1 MAEPMGLSTDDIVF
15 GPASEEQR
23 HVAVALRGEAWAPPM
38 SLADYIERESFLSQ
52 QELTCDA
59 QCILWVVYLKGYP
72 RQVIASC
79 ETTRK
84 PVLISAGDGSPPRD
98 GHAYSISN
106 VYTNPTYRRMG
117 MAALLLRRVQEVI
130 DKDSDFS
137 VLYSDS
143 GRNYYHSLGWPA
155 FTSRQANLLLLPRPR
170 TPTSP
175 WAGVGPNS
183 EPSSPASSSSSYS
196 SSPSTN
202 FMPSQPGLTLPLN
215 QSNLPR
221 LCEVDEMYFRACF
234 ASLTETRD
242 HKIHAAFLPNRA
254 QIDWQL
260 ARSGFDAEKLVGKTN
275 PIKGAITTS
284 GRAWITWAHDWREK
298 RLRVLRISLAL
309 EGTSSEWQR
318 VEDARAL
325 LEAALAEAR
334 EWGFS
339 KVVVWNPDSEV
350 TLGCKSV
357 GNKHPDEVKVVFD
370 EKIDGSLPSLR
381 WREARLDRPRKR
393 IEWEENQ
400 GFCLC

>member
-1 MAEPMGLSTDDIVF
+1 MGLTTDDMVF
-15 GPASEEQR
+15 GPATEEQR
-23 HVAVALRGEAWAPPM
+23 RIAVALRGQSWAAPM
-38 SLADYIERESFLSQ
+38 SLADYIDRENFLSEH
-52 QELTCDA
+52 ELTWGT
-59 QCILWVVYLKGYP
+59 QCRLWVVYLKGYP

-84 PVLISAGDGSPPRD
+84 PVLIAAGDGSPPRD

-106 VYTNPTYRRMG
+106 VYTNPTYRRQG
-117 MAALLLRRVQEVI
+117 MAALLLRRVQDVI
-130 DKDSDFS
+130 DKDSEFS

-155 FTSRQANLLLLPRPR
+155 FTSRQANLILLPRSR

-175 WAGVGPNS
+175 RAGVGQSS
-183 EPSSPASSSSSYS
+183 EPNSPASSTSASSFS
-196 SSPSTN
+196 SSPPSN

-215 QSNLPR
+215 QANLPR
-221 LCEVDEMYFRACF
+221 LCEVDEMYLRACF
-234 ASLTETRD
+234 ASLAGTRD
-242 HKIHAAFLPNRA
+242 RKMHVAFLPNKA
-254 QIDWQL
+254 QIDWQI
-260 ARSGFDAEKLVGKTN
+260 ARSEFDAEKLLGKTN
-275 PIKGAITTS
+275 PVKGAITTN

-309 EGTSSEWQR
+309 EGTSTEWQR

-350 TLGCKSV
+350 TFGCKSV
-357 GNKHPDEVKVVFD
+357 GNRHADEVKVVFD
-370 EKIDGSLPSLR
+370 ERINGSLPSLR
-381 WREARLDRPRKR
+381 WRGARLDRPRQQ

>member
-1 MAEPMGLSTDDIVF
+1 MAEPMGLTTDDIVF
-15 GPASEEQR
+15 GPATEEQR
-23 HVAVALRGEAWAPPM
+23 HIAVALRGEAWAPPM
-38 SLADYIERESFLSQ
+38 SLADYIDREAFLSQ
-52 QELTCDA
+52 QELTWGT
-59 QCILWVVYLKGYP
+59 QCRLWVVYLKGYP

-98 GHAYSISN
+98 GHAYSIGN
-106 VYTNPTYRRMG
+106 VYTNPTYRRQG

-155 FTSRQANLLLLPRPR
+155 FTSRQANLILLPR
-170 TPTSP
+170 
-175 WAGVGPNS
+175 
-183 EPSSPASSSSSYS
+183 SPASSTSSYS
-196 SSPSTN
+196 SSPTSN
-202 FMPSQPGLTLPLN
+202 FMPSQPGLTLPLE

-234 ASLTETRD
+234 VSLAETRD
-242 HKIHAAFLPNRA
+242 RKMHVAFLPNRA

-260 ARSGFDAEKLVGKTN
+260 ARSEFDAEKLLGKTN
-275 PIKGAITTS
+275 PIKGAMTAN

-309 EGTSSEWQR
+309 EGTSSEWER

-350 TLGCKSV
+350 TFGCKSV
-357 GNKHPDEVKVVFD
+357 GNRHADEVKVVFD
-370 EKIDGSLPSLR
+370 ERIDGSLPSLR
-381 WREARLDRPRKR
+381 WREARLDRPRKQV
-393 IEWEENQ
+393 EWEENQ